1 MREMALLLEVDFGVL
16 LREVLVSFISIQ
28 LRERWGH

>member
-16 LREVLVSFISIQ
+16 LREVLVSKLVSFISIPVQ
-28 LRERWGH
+28 S